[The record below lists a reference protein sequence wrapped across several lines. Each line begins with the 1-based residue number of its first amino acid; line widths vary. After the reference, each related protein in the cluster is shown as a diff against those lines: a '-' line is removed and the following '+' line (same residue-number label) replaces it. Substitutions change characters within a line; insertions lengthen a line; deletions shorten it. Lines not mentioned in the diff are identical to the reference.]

1 MAKFVKYQ
9 NGGIPDDLKKKFES
23 AGYESNKD
31 GTKFTKGQRVFK
43 LNKDG
48 TYDFI
53 SKNQRKQNLK
63 GVAVK
68 TLRGILDTGTLGI
81 SNLLRYNP
89 KDAGAYGD
97 RFGISPA
104 KKSDIPASKVEGI
117 LTKQEEKDAKVAEL
131 RKQREEKQEQKKQQV
146 LANREKRL
154 ADKEAEKKAL
164 LERKQQV
171 REDYIAQ
178 QNAEEAARLKA
189 REEEA
194 RKKAEAEA
202 LRQKQA
208 QEDELK
214 RQQEAERL
222 APFADDIANF
232 NRTPKGEVAHI
243 DALPDDIRAKYME
256 QIQAELKR
264 RQEGAIQMLSP
275 EDFLTKTTLPGG
287 VPMSKDKSASF
298 ADFRKNYGIDVNNW
312 RPGQIVVAPDGST
325 KVLVDIRQGEGK
337 ISPNQ
342 KKSKTYLAFMDFE
355 TQETKEQTFNQA
367 YRDAVKGGLKP
378 GDTFKFKGKDILIED
393 DPAQTPAAAEA
404 GEKRKEVTT
413 ETKKL
418 SEEINKARLN
428 KTGRKGMIARF
439 KKVNG

>member
-9 NGGIPDDLKKKFES
+9 NGGVPDDLKNKFES
-23 AGYESNKD
+23 AGYKSNKD
-31 GTKFTKGQRVFK
+31 GTKFTKGNKVFK

-48 TYDFI
+48 TYDLVQ
-53 SKNQRKQNLK
+53 KGQRKQNIENI
-63 GVAVK
+63 AVK
-68 TLRGILDTGTLGI
+68 TLRGVLDTGTLGI
-81 SNLLRYNP
+81 SNLLRYNERP
-89 KDAGAYGD
+89 RPIRK
-97 RFGISPA
+97 A
-104 KKSDIPASKVEGI
+104 KVSDIDQEKVESI
-117 LTKQEEKDAKVAEL
+117 LTKQKEKEEKKAEL
-131 RKQREEKQEQKKQQV
+131 KKQREEKQEQKKQQV

-164 LERKQQV
+164 LERKQKV

-178 QNAEEAARLKA
+178 QNAEETARLKA

-256 QIQAELKR
+256 QIQEELKR
-264 RQEGAIQMLSP
+264 REEGAIQMLSP
-275 EDFLTKTTLPGG
+275 EDFLKKTTLPGG
-287 VPMSKDKSASF
+287 VPLSKDKSAAF
-298 ADFRKNYGIDVNNW
+298 ANFRKDYGIDVNNW

-325 KVLVDIRQGEGK
+325 KVLVDIRQGEGR

-342 KKSKTYLAFMDFE
+342 RKSKTYLAFMDFE
-355 TQETKEQTFNQA
+355 TQETTEKTFNEA
-367 YRDAVKGGLKP
+367 YRDAVKSGLKS
-378 GDTFKFKGKDILIED
+378 GDTFKFKGKDILIKD
-393 DPAQTPAAAEA
+393 DPAQTPAAAQA
-404 GEKRKEVTT
+404 GERRKEVTT

-418 SEEINKARLN
+418 SEEIDKARLN
-428 KTGRKGMIARF
+428 KTGRRGMMARF

>member
-1 MAKFVKYQ
+1 MAKFIKYQ
-9 NGGIPDDLKKKFES
+9 NGGIPNDLKKKFES

-31 GTKFTKGQRVFK
+31 GTKFTKGNRVFK

-48 TYDFI
+48 TYNFI
-53 SKNQRKQNLK
+53 DKGQRKENLK
-63 GVAVK
+63 NIGVK
-68 TLRGILDTGTLGI
+68 TLRAIPDIATLGVT
-81 SNLLRYNP
+81 SLSRF
-89 KDAGAYGD
+89 DTTD
-97 RFGISPA
+97 RRIKPS
-104 KKSDIPASKVEGI
+104 KKSDIDPSKVETI
-117 LTKQEEKDAKVAEL
+117 LTKQEEKDAKIAENARI
-131 RKQREEKQEQKKQQV
+131 RKEKEEQKKQQAI
-146 LANREKRL
+146 ANREKRL
-154 ADKEAEKKAL
+154 ADQEAEKKAL

-171 REDYIAQ
+171 REDYVAQ
-178 QNAEEAARLKA
+178 KNAEEAARLKA

-232 NRTPKGEVAHI
+232 NRTPKGDIAHI
-243 DALPDDIRAKYME
+243 DALPDNIRARYME
-256 QIQAELKR
+256 KIQAELQK

-275 EDFLTKTTLPGG
+275 EDFLTKTTLPEG

-298 ADFRKNYGIDVNNW
+298 SDFRKNYGINVNNW
-312 RPGQIVVAPDGST
+312 RPGQIVTAPDGST

-337 ISPNQ
+337 IGPNQ

-355 TQETKEQTFNQA
+355 TEETKEQTFNEA
-367 YRDAVKGGLKP
+367 YSDAVKSGLKS
-378 GDTFKFKGKDILIED
+378 GDTFKFKGKDILIKDNPDQTTEEA
-393 DPAQTPAAAEA
+393 AQ

-418 SEEINKARLN
+418 SEEIDKARLN
-428 KTGRKGMIARF
+428 KTGRRGMMARF

>member
-89 KDAGAYGD
+89 KDADAYGD

-393 DPAQTPAAAEA
+393 DPDQTPEEA
-404 GEKRKEVTT
+404 KRGERKEVTT

>member
-23 AGYESNKD
+23 AGYKSNAD
-31 GTKFTKGQRVFK
+31 GTKFTKGNRVFK

-48 TYDFI
+48 TYDLI
-53 SKNQRKQNLK
+53 NKGQRKQNIENI
-63 GVAVK
+63 AVK

-81 SNLLRYNP
+81 SNLLRYNERVRP
-89 KDAGAYGD
+89 IRK
-97 RFGISPA
+97 A
-104 KKSDIPASKVEGI
+104 KKSDIDPSKVEAI
-117 LTKQEEKDAKVAEL
+117 LTKQEEKDAKKAEL
-131 RKQREEKQEQKKQQV
+131 ARIREEKQEQKKQQV
-146 LANREKRL
+146 LENREKRL

-171 REDYIAQ
+171 REDFIAQ

-256 QIQAELKR
+256 QIQAELQR
-264 RQEGAIQMLSP
+264 RKEGAIQMLSP

-287 VPMSKDKSASF
+287 VPVPKDKSAAF

-325 KVLVDIRQGEGK
+325 KVLVDIRQGEGR
-337 ISPNQ
+337 ISPNE
-342 KKSKTYLAFMDFE
+342 KRSKTYLAFMDFE
-355 TQETKEQTFNQA
+355 TQETKERTFNEA
-367 YRDAVKGGLKP
+367 FRDAVKRGGKP
-378 GDTFKFKGKDILIED
+378 GDTFMFQGEEKVIDY
-393 DPAQTPAAAEA
+393 DPDQTPEEAAQ

-428 KTGRKGMIARF
+428 KTGRRGMMARF